1 MTNSHKSTVSD
12 LREHA
17 LIARIAK
24 RLDPAPAS
32 VIVGIGDDAAVVE
45 SDRGMLSAVTTDSL
59 VDGIHIDRTFTPPRD
74 IGHKA
79 LAVSLSDL
87 AAMGATPRYALLSLA
102 LPPTLL
108 ILDLDAI
115 LDGLVSL
122 ADRHQITL
130 IGGNVTQSPEPLFIE
145 VTALGSVKRR
155 RILTRSNAKHGDE
168 LYLSG
173 HIGGAAAGLGWLQQ
187 SQDLSEPD
195 AFAICRQRYLRP
207 EPRVRLGTLLG
218 HNRVT
223 HTCIDLSDGLADAV
237 SQLASASGVGIE
249 IDAERLPIE
258 PEARTWF
265 KQHDLDPI
273 DSGLAA
279 GEDYEL
285 LFTVSPTARRRLTA
299 VQRLLKNLPLTR
311 IGRVTEHKEIV
322 VQRNGKHAPL
332 PAGYEH
338 FQK

>member
-1 MTNSHKSTVSD
+1 
-12 LREHA
+12 
-17 LIARIAK
+17 
-24 RLDPAPAS
+24 
-32 VIVGIGDDAAVVE
+32 
-45 SDRGMLSAVTTDSL
+45 
-59 VDGIHIDRTFTPPRD
+59 
-74 IGHKA
+74 
-79 LAVSLSDL
+79 
-87 AAMGATPRYALLSLA
+87 
-102 LPPTLL
+102 
-108 ILDLDAI
+108 
-115 LDGLVSL
+115 
-122 ADRHQITL
+122 
-130 IGGNVTQSPEPLFIE
+130 
-145 VTALGSVKRR
+145 
-155 RILTRSNAKHGDE
+155 
-168 LYLSG
+168 
-173 HIGGAAAGLGWLQQ
+173 
-187 SQDLSEPD
+187 
-195 AFAICRQRYLRP
+195 
-207 EPRVRLGTLLG
+207 
-218 HNRVT
+218 
-223 HTCIDLSDGLADAV
+223 LSDGLADAV